1 MLGTSSFGG
10 CAARRRSAL
19 LALLLPILIGVTA
32 TNAGA
37 TMRIVNHNDPAGDP
51 AAIAYTFSSPTF
63 SPPRTF
69 VLGDGENITFG
80 GFPGPYTAQAL
91 PPVGWTVGDIQ
102 CVGPR
107 GPQDF
112 TVDVPNGRVTI
123 VHVDPVND
131 NQTCAFTLRRRAAGG
146 AGAAAAPAGPGVAPS
161 PPAAEL
167 PALPAPRT
175 AALLGVT
182 PKRGFAI
189 ALLRLVKRSIVKAQL
204 VQAGRVVATRRLVL
218 AAGTHSL
225 RVTVPSKVRR
235 QVRRQGRNRTT
246 VTLRIVVVE
255 RPGATHV
262 FTYRA
267 LVAV

>member
-1 MLGTSSFGG
+1 VFLGAT
-10 CAARRRSAL
+10 AA
-19 LALLLPILIGVTA
+19 
-32 TNAGA
+32 NAGA

-69 VLGDGENITFG
+69 TLGDGEETTFG
-80 GFPGPYTAQAL
+80 GFAGPYTAQAL
-91 PPVGWTVGDIQ
+91 PPAGWKVGDIQ

-123 VHVDPVND
+123 VHLDPVND
-131 NQTCAFTLRRRAAGG
+131 NQTCAFTLRRAV
-146 AGAAAAPAGPGVAPS
+146 AGAAGAAGVAPGPGVAPS

-167 PALPAPRT
+167 PVVRLPQT
-175 AALLGVT
+175 AALLQVT

-189 ALLRLVKRSIVKAQL
+189 ALIRIVKRSVVKAEML
-204 VQAGRVVATRRLVL
+204 RAGRVVATRRVVL

-225 RVTVPSKVRR
+225 RIAMPSKIRR
-235 QVRRQGRNRTT
+235 QLRRAGRNRTT
-246 VTLRIVVVE
+246 VTLRIVVAE
-255 RPGATHV
+255 LPGATRV

-267 LVAV
+267 LLGI